1 VNAVRVQDGAVRD
14 EPVHEERT
22 LPVLA
27 VVVIARNEEPFI
39 ARTLESVLA
48 AAQAFDAEVV
58 LVDSR
63 STDLTVEIARR
74 FPVRVV
80 RLRDGVRTTA
90 ALGRLV
96 GERLTQSEYVLF
108 VDGDTVIDPTWV
120 RAAVEHMREHP
131 EVGGVG
137 GKLREYHY
145 REGRVVSE
153 TPDVFRMTSP
163 TTEEVDQLGGNAVY
177 RRAALDAAGSFN
189 PYVVSY
195 EEAELA
201 ERMRRTGSIV
211 VRLPVHV
218 GTHHHL
224 GVPGLT
230 EVARRFRDNLI
241 VGYGQVL
248 RLGLQFAAFLLV
260 GFACAGLAVARGTTT
275 PLLVWA
281 AAIGVILAVL
291 AWKSRS
297 LTKPL
302 VLLLDWTVWIGP
314 MLVGFLRTP
323 GDPRTFRVES
333 VLAEDER

>member
-1 VNAVRVQDGAVRD
+1 
-14 EPVHEERT
+14 
-22 LPVLA
+22 
-27 VVVIARNEEPFI
+27 
-39 ARTLESVLA
+39 
-48 AAQAFDAEVV
+48 
-58 LVDSR
+58 
-63 STDLTVEIARR
+63 
-74 FPVRVV
+74 
-80 RLRDGVRTTA
+80 
-90 ALGRLV
+90 
-96 GERLTQSEYVLF
+96 
-108 VDGDTVIDPTWV
+108 
-120 RAAVEHMREHP
+120 
-131 EVGGVG
+131 VGGVG

-248 RLGLQFAAFLLV
+248 RLGLRDGLFWTHARRLRRYLQFAAFLLV